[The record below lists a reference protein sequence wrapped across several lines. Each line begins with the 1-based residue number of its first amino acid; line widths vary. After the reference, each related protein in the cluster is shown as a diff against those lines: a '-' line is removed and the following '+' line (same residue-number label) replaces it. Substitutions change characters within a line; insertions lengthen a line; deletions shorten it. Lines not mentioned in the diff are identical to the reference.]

1 MPDEGSVVGP
11 DEGSVVG
18 LAKALEALR
27 QELDDAWRES
37 QGRGKRVRFRA
48 SQITLTVQAV
58 ARTEKKTG
66 GKLRWWV
73 VEAGAD
79 RTTGREATQTLEL
92 TLTPQL
98 FDDDGKLVE
107 PLDVSGQQ
115 PEPGM

>member
-1 MPDEGSVVGP
+1 MP

-37 QGRGKRVRFRA
+37 QDQRVRFRA

-58 ARTEKKTG
+58 ARTEKKAG
-66 GKLRWWV
+66 GKLRWWI

-79 RTTGREATQTLEL
+79 HTAGQEATQTLEL
-92 TLTPQL
+92 TLTPEL
-98 FDDDGKLVE
+98 FDDAGQLVG
-107 PLDVSGQQ
+107 PLDVRGQQ
-115 PEPGM
+115 PEPGK

>member
-1 MPDEGSVVGP
+1 MS

-18 LAKALEALR
+18 LAAALEALR
-27 QELDDAWRES
+27 EELDGAWRGS
-37 QGRGKRVRFRA
+37 QDQRVRFRA

-58 ARTEKKTG
+58 ARTEKKAG

-92 TLTPQL
+92 TLIPEL
-98 FDDDGKLVE
+98 FDDAGKLVG
-107 PLDVSGQQ
+107 PLDVGGQQ
-115 PEPGM
+115 PEPGR

>member
-1 MPDEGSVVGP
+1 MP

-18 LAKALEALR
+18 LATALEALR
-27 QELDDAWRES
+27 QELDEAWRES
-37 QGRGKRVRFRA
+37 QGQRVRFRA
-48 SQITLTVQAV
+48 EQVTLTVQAV
-58 ARTEKKTG
+58 ARTENKVG

-79 RTTGREATQTLEL
+79 RTAGREATQTLEL

-98 FDDDGKLVE
+98 FDDAGKLVG

-115 PEPGM
+115 PQPGK